1 MKLADQVRVLRQ
13 RALRGHQLP
22 VPEYLRLPHL
32 RPGRQRARV
41 ALLIIHLF
49 DRRGRR
55 LTRRRHVRD
64 MIALPL
70 CISSSTGRAR

>member
-55 LTRRRHVRD
+55 KSET
-64 MIALPL
+64 
-70 CISSSTGRAR
+70 

>member
-49 DRRGRR
+49 DRRGR
-55 LTRRRHVRD
+55 HVVRD

-70 CISSSTGRAR
+70 CISSSNARAR